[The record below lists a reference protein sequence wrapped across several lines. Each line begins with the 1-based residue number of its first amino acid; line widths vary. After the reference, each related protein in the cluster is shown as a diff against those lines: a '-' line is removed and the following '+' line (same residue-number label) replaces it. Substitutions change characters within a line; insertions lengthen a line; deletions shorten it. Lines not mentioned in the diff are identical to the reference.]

1 MSLTNSPGEDKAAE
15 KTGKGIQELGRWQ
28 VSVHSF
34 ILYCIDSTLELNQ
47 RHVKFFPPNFKIFI
61 LY

>member
-1 MSLTNSPGEDKAAE
+1 MSFINSPGEDKAAE

-47 RHVKFFPPNFKIFI
+47 RHIKFFSPNFKIFI